1 MNLKKI
7 FFFLLKSIGVML
19 GVVVVYL
26 ICGYLIPF
34 VEVSAE
40 KTNEPKVIETY
51 ILTNGVHTDLVV
63 PIKNDEMDWG
73 KELPFENTI
82 SMRSDY
88 AYLSVGWGD
97 KGFYLDTP
105 TWAELKPSTAF
116 KAAFWLG
123 ESAMH
128 CTYYFEMKEGDD
140 CKKIMLTKK
149 QYQNLVKY
157 IKNKFD
163 RDKNGKVIFIPTD
176 AVYGIND
183 AFYDAK
189 GKYSFFETCNTWAN
203 DGLKEAGQKAALWTP
218 SDLGIFQHYD

>member
-34 VEVSAE
+34 IEVPAE
-40 KTNEPKVIETY
+40 KINEPKVIETY